1 MIKMT
6 YEKIKI
12 SGLSEMEWLQLRKTG
27 IGGSDAGALLGLN
40 KISSPMKV
48 YKDKVSEEIDQ
59 VTSEAMRVGHD
70 LEEYVA
76 QRFCEATGKKVRKSN
91 YMYRSIEYPWMIADV
106 DRLVVGEDAILE
118 CKTTNAWGAS
128 KWYDGE
134 IPDSYIMQCF
144 HYMAVTQKR
153 ACFIACLI
161 MGIGFVYRK
170 LEWDDE
176 IINALVEKEAEFWND
191 YVVPRK
197 IPEVDGSKCCDEI
210 IGSFYPSASKGAVV
224 KLEGFDDGL
233 AQREKIINQIEELKT
248 EQNKIEQDIKLFMKD
263 NEVALSDC
271 FKVSWSTVESTRL
284 DSKRLKEEMP
294 EVYDKFSKTSSTRR
308 FQIKAA

>member
-1 MIKMT
+1 MELS
-6 YEKIKI
+6 YEKISI
-12 SGLSEMEWLQLRKTG
+12 GGLSRAEWLNLRKTG
-27 IGGSDAGALLGLN
+27 IGGSDAGAILGLN
-40 KISSPMKV
+40 KYSSPMKV
-48 YKDKVSEEIDQ
+48 YKDKVSEEIEQ

-76 QRFCEATGKKVRKSN
+76 QRFCEAAGKKVRKSN

-144 HYMAVTQKR
+144 HYMAVTGKR
-153 ACFIACLI
+153 TCYIACLI

-176 IINALVEKEAEFWND
+176 IINALVEKEAEFWNE
-191 YVVPRK
+191 YVLPRK
-197 IPEVDGSKCCDEI
+197 IPEVDGSKCCDEV
-210 IGSFYPSASKGAVV
+210 IGSFYPSSIKGAVV
-224 KLEGFDDGL
+224 TLEGFDDRL
-233 AQREKIINQIEELKT
+233 IQREKIINQIEELDK
-248 EQNKIEQDIKLFMKD
+248 EKNKIEEDVKLYLKD
-263 NEVALSDC
+263 SELGLSEC
-271 FKVSWSTVESTRL
+271 FKVSWTTVESTRL

-294 EVYDKFSKTSSTRR
+294 EVYEHYSKTSSTRR
-308 FQIKAA
+308 FQINAA